1 MADVKKSISTVQ
13 GWLTTLT
20 EFGISIIF
28 VAVILDILFPGST
41 GLITNI
47 NGIVSSFSG
56 NGVTGLV
63 ALLLFMSIYRR

>member
-1 MADVKKSISTVQ
+1 MADVKKSISEVQ

-28 VAVILDILFPGST
+28 VAVVLDILCPGST

-47 NGIVSSFSG
+47 NSIVSSFSG
-56 NGVTGLV
+56 NGVTGLI